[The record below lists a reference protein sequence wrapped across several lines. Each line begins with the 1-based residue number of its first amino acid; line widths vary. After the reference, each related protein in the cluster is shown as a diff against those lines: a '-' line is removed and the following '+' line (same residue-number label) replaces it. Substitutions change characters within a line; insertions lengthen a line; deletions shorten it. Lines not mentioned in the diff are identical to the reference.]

1 MSSGARL
8 SGSSEYNPPQFLIK
22 AHRDALAKI
31 ECNQYGPTMVRWHRA
46 AFRSKLMNA
55 QGHLSFRQALSDC
68 YSPILGRD
76 LDPKKAIAVT
86 TGATEGILATL
97 MAFVDPGDE
106 VIVMEPVFD
115 LYKGDGV

>member
-1 MSSGARL
+1 M
-8 SGSSEYNPPQFLIK
+8 
-22 AHRDALAKI
+22 D
-31 ECNQYGPTMVRWHRA
+31 
-46 AFRSKLMNA
+46 A
-55 QGHLSFRQALSDC
+55 QGHLNFRKALSDC

-76 LDPKKAIAVT
+76 LDPMKEVTVT

-115 LYKGDGV
+115 LYKGDDV

>member
-1 MSSGARL
+1 M
-8 SGSSEYNPPQFLIK
+8 
-22 AHRDALAKI
+22 D
-31 ECNQYGPTMVRWHRA
+31 
-46 AFRSKLMNA
+46 A

-76 LDPKKAIAVT
+76 LDPKKEIAVT

-115 LYKGDGV
+115 LYKGDDV

>member
-1 MSSGARL
+1 M
-8 SGSSEYNPPQFLIK
+8 
-22 AHRDALAKI
+22 
-31 ECNQYGPTMVRWHRA
+31 
-46 AFRSKLMNA
+46 
-55 QGHLSFRQALSDC
+55 SFRQALSDC

-76 LDPKKAIAVT
+76 IDPKKEVAVT

-115 LYKGDGV
+115 LCEGDDV